1 MAKREFEVVPIPQ
14 VSLAPDQLSR
24 QFLICN
30 VCNDNYNEDGKH
42 ARLLPCLHALCFECL
57 NKTKV
62 DNQLQCPIPTCKLTH
77 QLGDLDKTCP
87 RDNTRRDLMDFV
99 KVKQALSAVWCSVCP
114 SNIATYRCKQCA
126 EFLCG
131 ECQSAHKRVN
141 ATKGHVLLEIEK
153 LKQSEDL
160 DAFCRQLT
168 CSEHAGNDLK
178 LYCTKDICQKP
189 VCMVCAI
196 FSCKELN
203 HKIESADK
211 VADVKRQYIRAQIAS
226 MAKVGKEIQH
236 VINDVKTE
244 QEKVM
249 NLRKTVE
256 DEIDEI
262 FDNME
267 KIITR
272 GRADLKKTLENCV
285 MAKQDHLKAQERELK
300 RMKSEI
306 EESSKF
312 TEQALAYTNAAAFL
326 QIHQTIMSRLKTLT
340 EQLYEKEPHELAT
353 FGFHATGLIAEVQNK
368 VAEMAN
374 IWSLSTFTSNCRA
387 EFGDDPEENKST
399 TIVVKLMD
407 FQKNVPFKSGT
418 LDMANMN
425 VIVKDPTGAETECS
439 TKMKKGSCDELEVTV
454 KPCMTGRHSLD
465 FIVLDRV
472 IVHKEFESKP
482 AAIVRGGIKKDPV
495 SPKIPPKNEGQE
507 PDSPAQGGMQ
517 KPDMLFVRERSHRD
531 FSVSKD
537 RKVFKIHRPWESID
551 LDKSI
556 YNFVGRYKGTFCV
569 NGLQCPGIYR
579 YAIKMNVKI
588 MKPLDKSGL
597 VFELGIARRS
607 AIGRN
612 LVVEGQ
618 KFAWSMIGAH
628 HANCDAICLH
638 IAHNNHLLHHEIL
651 TSNTAGTTM
660 ERLFGFEL
668 DTEFGQWKVFDQE
681 TEKQICVMEAI
692 DCSESLYP
700 VVAGYNPN
708 RVEVTATIVKFD

>member
-1 MAKREFEVVPIPQ
+1 MAKREFEGIPIPQ

-244 QEKVM
+244 QKKVM
-249 NLRKTVE
+249 NLRKTVG
-256 DEIDEI
+256 DEIDET
-262 FDNME
+262 FDNLE

-272 GRADLKKTLENCV
+272 GRADLKKTLEICV

-300 RMKSEI
+300 SMKSEI
-306 EESSKF
+306 EESCKF
-312 TEQALAYTNAAAFL
+312 TEQALANTNAAAFL
-326 QIHQTIMSRLKTLT
+326 QV
-340 EQLYEKEPHELAT
+340 LYQFL
-353 FGFHATGLIAEVQNK
+353 
-368 VAEMAN
+368 
-374 IWSLSTFTSNCRA
+374 
-387 EFGDDPEENKST
+387 
-399 TIVVKLMD
+399 
-407 FQKNVPFKSGT
+407 
-418 LDMANMN
+418 
-425 VIVKDPTGAETECS
+425 
-439 TKMKKGSCDELEVTV
+439 
-454 KPCMTGRHSLD
+454 
-465 FIVLDRV
+465 
-472 IVHKEFESKP
+472 
-482 AAIVRGGIKKDPV
+482 
-495 SPKIPPKNEGQE
+495 
-507 PDSPAQGGMQ
+507 
-517 KPDMLFVRERSHRD
+517 
-531 FSVSKD
+531 
-537 RKVFKIHRPWESID
+537 
-551 LDKSI
+551 
-556 YNFVGRYKGTFCV
+556 
-569 NGLQCPGIYR
+569 
-579 YAIKMNVKI
+579 
-588 MKPLDKSGL
+588 
-597 VFELGIARRS
+597 
-607 AIGRN
+607 
-612 LVVEGQ
+612 
-618 KFAWSMIGAH
+618 
-628 HANCDAICLH
+628 
-638 IAHNNHLLHHEIL
+638 
-651 TSNTAGTTM
+651 
-660 ERLFGFEL
+660 
-668 DTEFGQWKVFDQE
+668 
-681 TEKQICVMEAI
+681 
-692 DCSESLYP
+692 
-700 VVAGYNPN
+700 
-708 RVEVTATIVKFD
+708 